1 MKISSKELLSNT
13 LITTFAL
20 ESLGNRA
27 YIVENSKKAL
37 LIDPPLASWA
47 IENYLHRENLQ
58 LVGIFDTHIHN
69 DFVSGSPGLAEK
81 YSVPHFAPTHKDRR
95 VEGAQSVWE
104 GQQLDFEGFGIIPV
118 HTPGHTLDHHAF
130 VLSTESASKA
140 ALFSGGSWLQG
151 SLGRVDLD
159 QDASPEELARL
170 QILSLTKMMSVVD
183 DDTLLMPTHGFGSYC
198 SYGSVTVDGETVAD
212 DKRRNPYIINDD
224 GSARLLSNPL
234 PVPPH
239 FKKMASI
246 NIQADRRNHIRD
258 FGSYLSTH
266 LSTDPDSAVDA
277 RTRETRLESGL
288 LGSKVIGTDGP
299 FPVWF
304 GWQESLI
311 GSDSFIVDS
320 PEAAE
325 LLAEGLVSTGEPAP
339 ERFILPGL
347 HLTQHLSPVAYRQ
360 QEASNLDLSQVEN
373 HVLIDLRH
381 RGEWLLG
388 HLRGS
393 RNLPFEDFNELPE
406 EFSDNDVAVYCGSG
420 YRASMFLATA
430 KGPNSDRISINGS
443 TEKRFGKGDYWCAIS
458 HNGAHCDTK

>member
-1 MKISSKELLSNT
+1 MKISSKKVPSNT
-13 LITTFAL
+13 WITTFAL

-47 IENYLHRENLQ
+47 IEKYLHRENLQ
-58 LVGIFDTHIHN
+58 VVGIFDTHIHN

-81 YSVPHFAPTHKDRR
+81 YSVPNFAPTHNDRR
-95 VEGAQSVWE
+95 VEGAESVWE

-140 ALFSGGSWLQG
+140 AIFSGGSWLQG

-170 QILSLTKMMSVVD
+170 QLISLEKMMSVVED
-183 DDTLLMPTHGFGSYC
+183 ETLLMPTHGFGSYC
-198 SYGSVTVDGETVAD
+198 SYGSVTVEGDTVAD
-212 DKRRNPYIINDD
+212 DKKRNPYIMKD
-224 GSARLLSNPL
+224 GAEKRLLSNPL

-239 FKKMASI
+239 FRKMASI
-246 NIQADRRNHIRD
+246 NIQADRRSNIED
-258 FGSYLSTH
+258 FGSYLSTRIS
-266 LSTDPDSAVDA
+266 LDPDSAVDA
-277 RTRETRLESGL
+277 RTRESRLESGL
-288 LGSKVIGTDGP
+288 LGSKVLGTDGP

-304 GWQESLI
+304 GWREMLI
-311 GSDSFIVDS
+311 GSDSFVVDS

-325 LLAEGLVSTGEPAP
+325 LLTEGLVSTGEPAP

-347 HLTQHLSPVAYRQ
+347 HLTQHLSPVTYRQ
-360 QEASNLDLSQVEN
+360 QEASNLDLSQIEN

-406 EFSDNDVAVYCGSG
+406 ELLDNDVAVYCGSG
-420 YRASMFLATA
+420 YRASMFLALA
-430 KGPNSDRISINGS
+430 KKSNQDRVSINGS
-443 TEKRFGKGDYWCAIS
+443 MLKTFCEGEYWCSIP
-458 HNGAHCDTK
+458 HNGAHCNT